1 MKTGKQRLSAMVGA
15 LALAGGSLVPA
26 TIARASTS
34 FTRTASSRST
44 KWFNVKT
51 SAGQYCG
58 SVEDARIL
66 LDPTDDRGD
75 AFDSALRVYL
85 LSSQNTPS
93 TSSSG
98 SSDTFQYSADA
109 TVVDYGASTDASV
122 SGNCE
127 ATVNGQT
134 LSATV
139 STVFKRDMG
148 RVIAT
153 AIVKNTSNSPFTG
166 AISLLTYFG
175 SGDDTKVELTSSG
188 DKTAGPGDTWVLTSD
203 GKPTD
208 EGADPIIRSFTTT
221 PGASFGNYT
230 DINESGENLT
240 WRLDIDALGV
250 GESVTLTAGHDLF
263 LTVTE
268 AEASDPLT
276 PPVATP
282 PTPVPALNN
291 PAILALAGGL
301 GLFGAMSLSRRK
313 RKRTPTS

>member
-26 TIARASTS
+26 TIARASTD

-44 KWFNVKT
+44 EWSEVAT
-51 SAGQYCG
+51 SAEQNCAGFD
-58 SVEDARIL
+58 DARIL
-66 LDPTDDRGD
+66 LDPTEDRSD
-75 AFDSALRVYL
+75 AFDSALQLYL

-93 TSSSG
+93 TSSAG

-166 AISLLTYFG
+166 AISLYTDFG
-175 SGDDTKVELTSSG
+175 SDEDTKVELTSSG

-203 GKPTD
+203 DG
-208 EGADPIIRSFTTT
+208 EADP
-221 PGASFGNYT
+221 
-230 DINESGENLT
+230 
-240 WRLDIDALGV
+240 
-250 GESVTLTAGHDLF
+250 
-263 LTVTE
+263 
-268 AEASDPLT
+268 
-276 PPVATP
+276 
-282 PTPVPALNN
+282 NN
-291 PAILALAGGL
+291 PLIYYDSGRFVG
-301 GLFGAMSLSRRK
+301 
-313 RKRTPTS
+313 